1 MPFMPSFMPSFMP
14 KAWHKSLFVDSRIP
28 NSAAK
33 TIVPNF
39 ILNQILLEV
48 GNKTDRSYRCFLN
61 QRLLPNQKNKVID
74 MFVL

>member
-1 MPFMPSFMPSFMP
+1 MPSFMP

-39 ILNQILLEV
+39 ITNQIILEV
-48 GNKTDRSYRCFLN
+48 GNKTDCAQVFFKSEAAA
-61 QRLLPNQKNKVID
+61 
-74 MFVL
+74 

>member
-1 MPFMPSFMPSFMP
+1 MPSFMP

-39 ILNQILLEV
+39 ILSQILFEV
-48 GNKTDRSYRCFLN
+48 GNKTDRPQRCFLN
-61 QRLLPNQKNKVID
+61 QRLLPNKKIH
-74 MFVL
+74 

>member
-39 ILNQILLEV
+39 IPNQILLEV
-48 GNKTDRSYRCFLN
+48 GNKTDCLHRYFLN
-61 QRLLPNQKNKVID
+61 QRLLPNKKIH
-74 MFVL
+74 

>member
-1 MPFMPSFMPSFMP
+1 MPSFMP

-39 ILNQILLEV
+39 ITNQIILEV
-48 GNKTDRSYRCFLN
+48 GNKTDRSHRCFLN
-61 QRLLPNQKNKVID
+61 QRLLPNQKNKAID
-74 MFVL
+74 MFAL

>member
-14 KAWHKSLFVDSRIP
+14 KAWHKSLFVDSIIP

-61 QRLLPNQKNKVID
+61 QRLLPNQKNKAID
-74 MFVL
+74 TFVL

>member
-1 MPFMPSFMPSFMP
+1 MPSFMP

-39 ILNQILLEV
+39 ILSQILLKV
-48 GNKTDRSYRCFLN
+48 GNKTDCPHRYFLN
-61 QRLLPNQKNKVID
+61 QRLLPNQKNKAID
-74 MFVL
+74 TFVL